1 MPRADGSLT
10 TTERGLGT
18 EHQRNAKIVKARAL
32 GTPCPKCGLLMLA
45 VSHMDADHIV
55 PRILGG
61 TSALENLRALHRR
74 CNRSSGATLGNR
86 IRASRRKMRQAA
98 IRNASRSW

>member
-10 TTERGLGT
+10 TSERGLGT

-45 VSHMDADHIV
+45 TSHMDADHIV
-55 PRILGG
+55 PRVLGG
-61 TSALENLRALHRR
+61 TSAMENLRALHRR

-86 IRASRRKMRQAA
+86 LRGARRKFRRAQ
-98 IRNASRSW
+98 IVNASRQW